1 MGIPSQE
8 LLSSKLNCNS
18 LIYNG
23 GAILD
28 YMSGENSRVPAFFI
42 KLKLEW
48 LHRIIKEPR
57 TYFHRFL
64 KVILFL

>member
-42 KLKLEW
+42 KLKLE
-48 LHRIIKEPR
+48 
-57 TYFHRFL
+57 
-64 KVILFL
+64 